1 MPTYDYQCNK
11 CGETFEIF
19 QSIKASPLRR
29 ARCETCGKSQPVK
42 RLIGT
47 GGAILFKGA
56 GFYET
61 DYRSEGYRKAAK
73 AESENKG
80 GTTKSDKT
88 KKDSTNASSS
98 SKNGD
103 TTGKSKASSTS
114 GTGDS
119 STSSPSKKK

>member
-19 QSIKASPLRR
+19 QSIKATPLRR
-29 ARCETCGKSQPVK
+29 ARCEACGKSQPVK

-61 DYRSEGYRKAAK
+61 DYRSESYRKAAK
-73 AESENKG
+73 ADSEKKG
-80 GTTKSDKT
+80 DADKS
-88 KKDSTNASSS
+88 KKDTA
-98 SKNGD
+98 KP
-103 TTGKSKASSTS
+103 
-114 GTGDS
+114 
-119 STSSPSKKK
+119 SSPSKSGDTSTKTKTTTSS

>member
-1 MPTYDYQCNK
+1 MPTYDYQCSK

-29 ARCETCGKSQPVK
+29 AHCEACGKSQPVK

-47 GGAILFKGA
+47 GGAILFKGS

-80 GTTKSDKT
+80 DAAKPDKS
-88 KKDSTNASSS
+88 KKDAA
-98 SKNGD
+98 
-103 TTGKSKASSTS
+103 KASSTS
-114 GTGDS
+114 KSGDTSGKTQSSAGTGE
-119 STSSPSKKK
+119 SPKSGPASK

>member
-1 MPTYDYQCNK
+1 MPTYDYQCNT
-11 CGETFEIF
+11 CGDTFEIL

-73 AESENKG
+73 ADSSNNG
-80 GTTKSDKT
+80 AGTASDKT
-88 KKDSTNASSS
+88 KKDSAKASSS
-98 SKNGD
+98 SKDEN
-103 TTGKSKASSTS
+103 TSGKSKASSSTGDASTS
-114 GTGDS
+114 G
-119 STSSPSKKK
+119 PSKKK

>member
-29 ARCETCGKSQPVK
+29 APCVACGKSQPVK

-47 GGAILFKGA
+47 GGAILFKGG

-61 DYRSEGYRKAAK
+61 DYRSESYRKAAK
-73 AESENKG
+73 ADSEEKG
-80 GTTKSDKT
+80 DTAKS
-88 KKDSTNASSS
+88 KKDTAKASSS
-98 SKNGD
+98 SKSEGD
-103 TTGKSKASSTS
+103 TSGKSKESSS
-114 GTGDS
+114 SGDS
-119 STSSPSKKK
+119 PKSGPPKNK

>member
-47 GGAILFKGA
+47 GGAILFMGA

-73 AESENKG
+73 AESEKKG
-80 GTTKSDKT
+80 GATTSDKT
-88 KKDSTNASSS
+88 KKDSAKASSS
-98 SKNGD
+98 SKGGD
-103 TTGKSKASSTS
+103 TSGKTKESSAS
-114 GTGDS
+114 GDS
-119 STSSPSKKK
+119 STPSPSKKK

>member
-61 DYRSEGYRKAAK
+61 DYKRKSGSRDGEAKPKDGEAKSSDSKNGSK
-73 AESENKG
+73 AESKKE
-80 GTTKSDKT
+80 TKT
-88 KKDSTNASSS
+88 ERKDSKSSEKTTPNP
-98 SKNGD
+98 KNE
-103 TTGKSKASSTS
+103 
-114 GTGDS
+114 
-119 STSSPSKKK
+119 KKTP